1 VTQHPLPPLALDSF
15 EDELLARL
23 RAEVIQRPRPVAAP
37 DMPTHGARRQA
48 RRPVLAAAGTAAVAL
63 AAAGTLLLNT
73 STPAYALS
81 ASDNGDVTVSITRFD
96 DAAGLQAALAGH
108 GIAARIDYLP
118 DGQVCAP
125 GGYTEAPWHG
135 ALAVGQGMM
144 PGATHHAMVITV
156 PKAGWQPDYTLVL
169 SYSGTIERSYGS
181 AGVAQGP
188 VGACQ
193 PVPFPQRPGMP
204 APQDVQPGQPAQ
216 SHTVAS

>member
-1 VTQHPLPPLALDSF
+1 MTDTQLQPQSLDSF
-15 EDELLARL
+15 EVGLLARL
-23 RAEVIQRPRPVAAP
+23 RAEVIQRPRPRAAR
-37 DMPTHGARRQA
+37 DTSTHDARRRT

-63 AAAGTLLLNT
+63 AAAGTLLLNS

-96 DAAGLQAALAGH
+96 DAAGLQAALARH

-125 GGYTEAPWHG
+125 GGYTDAPWHG
-135 ALAVGQGMM
+135 ALTVGQGMM
-144 PGATHHAMVITV
+144 PGATHQAMVITV
-156 PKAGWQPDYTLVL
+156 PKAGWQPDYTLVIG
-169 SYSGTIERSYGS
+169 YSGTIERSYGS

-193 PVPFPQRPGMP
+193 PIPFPQRPVMP

-216 SHTVAS
+216 SHTVAF